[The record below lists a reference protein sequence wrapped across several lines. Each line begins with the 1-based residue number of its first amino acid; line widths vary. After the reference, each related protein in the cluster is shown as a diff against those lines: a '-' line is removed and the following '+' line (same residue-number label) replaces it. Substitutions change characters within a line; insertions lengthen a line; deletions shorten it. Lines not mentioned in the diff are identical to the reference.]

1 MKPQDEHRHAAPEVL
16 GVYVVTVSSSRFQ
29 KKANGVKFTDE
40 SGDLAKKMV
49 EASGHKVVGRTLISD
64 DMEMLRDSLEKAAM
78 THSVDVV
85 LFLGGT
91 GVSPRDITVDA
102 IRPRFEKE
110 LQGFG
115 EILRSVSYAKMGV
128 PALLSRATAGVT
140 HGKLILCLPGSPD
153 GVKTALDLFMPDLAH
168 IIYLARERA

>member
-1 MKPQDEHRHAAPEVL
+1 MKPEDEHRHAAPKVL
-16 GVYVVTVSSSRFQ
+16 GVYIVTVSSSRYE
-29 KKANGVKFTDE
+29 KKQRGVKFTDE
-40 SGDLAKKMV
+40 SGDLAKEMV
-49 EASGHKVVGRTLISD
+49 ERSGHKVVSRSLISD

-78 THSVDVV
+78 MHPVDVV

-110 LQGFG
+110 LVGFG
-115 EILRSVSYAKMGV
+115 EILRSVSYSKMGV

-153 GVKTALDLFMPDLAH
+153 GVRTALDLFTPDLAH
-168 IIYLARERA
+168 IIYLARKRA